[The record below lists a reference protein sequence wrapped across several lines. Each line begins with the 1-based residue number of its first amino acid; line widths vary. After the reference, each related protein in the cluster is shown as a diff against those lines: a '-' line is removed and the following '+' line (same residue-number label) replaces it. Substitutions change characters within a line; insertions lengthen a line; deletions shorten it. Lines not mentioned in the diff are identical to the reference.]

1 MPIDLSDIDS
11 EFAIQYNQLCTNI
24 SKYDS
29 VLTPDADEVAELK
42 AVNDYIQFVFGINL
56 LVQAYAHSFTSYK
69 NQLHF
74 GPSKGLLSSLPQA
87 PVYPTVPIT
96 ITNGNAKALYLKF
109 AKECMKNKNFTDA
122 IGIALGLFPA
132 TSSAKDPTNITP
144 KLTIKLTTGGH
155 PILHA
160 PKSIYQGYQ
169 VWKDVNDGKGYCKLD
184 SSLCADYHDTSDLPV
199 IGTGKVWKYKVIYLL
214 KGAQCGN
221 WSNEVTIGVFGQ
233 I

>member
-1 MPIDLSDIDS
+1 MTIDLSDIDS
-11 EFAIQYNQLCTNI
+11 EFAIQYNLLCTNI
-24 SKYDS
+24 GKYDKE
-29 VLTPDADEVAELK
+29 LKPDPDDVTELK
-42 AVNDYIQFVFGINL
+42 AVNDYIQFVFRLNL

-74 GPSKGLLSSLPQA
+74 GPSKELLSSLPQA
-87 PVYPTVPIT
+87 PIYPVLPVT

-109 AKECMKNKNFTDA
+109 AKECMKNANFTET

-132 TSSAKDPTNITP
+132 SSTAKDPTDITP
-144 KLTIKLTTGGH
+144 KLTVKLTTGGH

-160 PKSIYQGYQ
+160 AKGIYQGYQ
-169 VWKDVNDGKGYCKLD
+169 VWKDVNDGKGYGKLD
-184 SSLCADYHDTSDLPV
+184 SSLCADYHDTSDLPA
-199 IGTGKVWKYKVIYLL
+199 IGIGKVWKYKVIYLL
-214 KGAQCGN
+214 KSAHCGN